1 MPTARA
7 ISPNVNILEH
17 SSIARMILNPT
28 SIDWIERLERLACAG
43 LVTGDVSFF
52 IFTY

>member
-1 MPTARA
+1 MPTALA
-7 ISPNVNILEH
+7 ISPNVDILER

-43 LVTGDVSFF
+43 LVVGDVSFF